1 MQDPKSISMSS
12 KVHIY
17 TILSKYIEPD
27 MYILDRMKYMPKSR
41 ATIYHK
47 SSRSNTVTGNQCL
60 IIGYLYPKGFGGLNL
75 SIISKARHISDFY
88 T

>member
-12 KVHIY
+12 KVHTHNLSTLNQTCIY
-17 TILSKYIEPD
+17 YIE
-27 MYILDRMKYMPKSR
+27 RMKYMPKSR
-41 ATIYHK
+41 ATMYHK